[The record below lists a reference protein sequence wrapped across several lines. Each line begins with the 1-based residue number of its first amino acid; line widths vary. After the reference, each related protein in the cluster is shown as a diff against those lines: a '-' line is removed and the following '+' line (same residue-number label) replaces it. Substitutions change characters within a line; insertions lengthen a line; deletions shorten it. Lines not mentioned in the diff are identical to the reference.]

1 MIVLQALSDTDDLQG
16 GPLFFLFFP
25 TAAGED
31 VAKPVAHLLTES
43 LDGHC

>member
-1 MIVLQALSDTDDLQG
+1 MIALQASSDTDDLQG
-16 GPLFFLFFP
+16 GPLFFFP
-25 TAAGED
+25 IAAGED